1 MGSLIVKAEGRTLGR
16 GREAKLLPSPKGPW
30 GFWVCAVGVLQ
41 IMIGMMGMEES
52 VCVCGEG
59 GVAVVIRELLKM
71 GLGVILARSMGSGV

>member
-52 VCVCGEG
+52 VCVCVWGWQ
-59 GVAVVIRELLKM
+59 
-71 GLGVILARSMGSGV
+71 